1 MNQAVSQ
8 IIHTAV
14 TRWARHTFTTD
25 EELLIGA
32 VAADGDEEGRYLVD
46 IAARQVGRWL
56 VAEVWLDERGRV
68 ETINNLGE
76 GLPLE
81 NPEWPWPEDGD

>member
-8 IIHTAV
+8 IIYTAV
-14 TRWARHTFTTD
+14 TRWARHTFSD
-25 EELLIGA
+25 EELVIGA
-32 VAADGDEEGRYLVD
+32 VAADEDKEGRYLVD

-56 VAEVWLDERGRV
+56 VAEVWLDARGRV

-81 NPEWPWPEDGD
+81 NSEWPWPEDGR